1 MANILIDKIFVSKD
15 AVPAA
20 ILPENPV
27 SQSSSVAA
35 MSSEQNLPITDHGA
49 LRQALA
55 EGDIPS
61 LLMVLTQFTRDE
73 AFLEQFAPYIGSPYD
88 GRLGQLP
95 PELAESLREKLF
107 AVLTR
112 DPAPESG
119 ELPASLMKKM
129 MAIDVGEP
137 VSDEFIPL
145 LMEQMGFEKP
155 VPRSQMPGR
164 RQAPKGF
171 KVVVIGAGLTGLLAG
186 IKLGEAG
193 YDYETFE
200 KNHDIGGTW
209 LENVYPGVGVDTPS
223 HFYSYS
229 FELNPDWSHYVPVGS
244 EMQEYLLRVTEKYDL
259 RRNIRFSTKV
269 LGCAYDETRRIWRV
283 TIEDATGQRTVEA
296 NAVINAHGPV
306 NRWHLPD
313 IAGLD
318 DFKGV
323 AMHTA
328 NWDTSVD
335 VTGKRVALIGTGA
348 SGAQLGPAVAPLVE
362 HLAVFQRSKHWV
374 LPNVRVPVTDG
385 VKWALQH
392 IPHYAPWFR
401 FRAYWFAADGLFAN
415 VQIDPDWP
423 HQDRSVSAHND
434 GIREYCLG
442 NLQSQLADRPDL
454 LEKMIPDYPV
464 FSKRIVM
471 DIGWV
476 AMMRRE
482 NVSLETAGIER
493 ITEDA
498 IVTRDGNTIP
508 VDIIVFATGFDVARM
523 IGSLQIVGRD
533 GRNLGEEWGAEDP
546 RAYLGVTV
554 PGYPN
559 FFLTTGPNSA
569 PNHAGGQNIVSET
582 QVHYIIECLD
592 AMVARGAQTMEP
604 SEQAFTAFNEQIDR
618 DLQKLIWTHPKA
630 RSYYRNS
637 KGRVFLSNP
646 YRLVDYWTMT
656 RIPKLEDFC
665 FE

>member
-1 MANILIDKIFVSKD
+1 M
-15 AVPAA
+15 
-20 ILPENPV
+20 
-27 SQSSSVAA
+27 SSSPNAA
-35 MSSEQNLPITDHGA
+35 ASASAPVLPITDHA
-49 LRQALA
+49 SLRQALA

-61 LLMVLTQFTRDE
+61 LLMVLTQFTQDE
-73 AFLEQFAPYIGSPYD
+73 SFLEQFAPYIGSPYD

-95 PELAESLREKLF
+95 PALAESLREKLF
-107 AVLTR
+107 VVLTQDR
-112 DPAPESG
+112 APETG
-119 ELPASLMKKM
+119 AVPAALMKKM

-137 VSDEFIPL
+137 VTDEFIPL

-155 VPRSQMPGR
+155 VPRSSIAGRPQPGSD
-164 RQAPKGF
+164 F

-186 IKLGEAG
+186 IKLREAG

-244 EMQEYLLRVTEKYDL
+244 EMQEYLLRITEKYDL
-259 RRNIRFSTKV
+259 RRNIRFNTRV
-269 LGCAYDETRRIWRV
+269 LGCEYDEASHKWRV
-283 TIEDATGQRTVEA
+283 TVEDANGRRTVEA

-306 NRWHLPD
+306 NRWSLPD
-313 IAGLD
+313 IPGLS

-348 SGAQLGPAVAPLVE
+348 SGAQVGPAIAPIVE
-362 HLAVFQRSKHWV
+362 HLTVFQRSKHWV

-392 IPHYAPWFR
+392 IPHYAQWFR

-415 VQIDPDWP
+415 VQIDPEWP

-454 LEKMIPDYPV
+454 LEKMTPDYPV

-476 AMMRRE
+476 AMMRRD

-498 IVTRDGNTIP
+498 IVTRDGRTIP
-508 VDIIVFATGFDVARM
+508 VDIIVFATGFDVSRM
-523 IGSLQIVGRD
+523 IGSLKVIGRD
-533 GRNLGEEWGAEDP
+533 GRDLGEEWGAEDP
-546 RAYLGVTV
+546 RAYLGVAV

-582 QVHYIIECLD
+582 QIHYIIECLD
-592 AMVARGAQTMEP
+592 AMVKRGARAMEP
-604 SEQAFTAFNEQIDR
+604 TEEAFVAFNAQIDR

-656 RIPKLEDFC
+656 RAPKLEDYR

>member
-1 MANILIDKIFVSKD
+1 VNKPESI
-15 AVPAA
+15 AA
-20 ILPENPV
+20 A
-27 SQSSSVAA
+27 SARQ
-35 MSSEQNLPITDHGA
+35 LPIADHGA

-55 EGDIPS
+55 EADIPT
-61 LLMVLTQFTRDE
+61 LLRVLTQFQRDE

-88 GRLGQLP
+88 GRINGLP
-95 PELAESLREKLF
+95 AELAQALRERSF
-107 AVLTR
+107 ALLTQTPPPQ
-112 DPAPESG
+112 DLP
-119 ELPASLMKKM
+119 LPAALMKKM
-129 MAIDVGEP
+129 MSIDVGEP

-155 VPRSQMPGR
+155 TPRREIPGR
-164 RQAPKGF
+164 PLPPKDF

-186 IKLGEAG
+186 IKLKEAG
-193 YDYETFE
+193 YAYQTFE

-209 LENVYPGVGVDTPS
+209 LENIYPGVGVDTPS

-229 FELNPDWSHYVPVGS
+229 FELNPEWSYYVPVGS
-244 EMQEYLLRVTEKYDL
+244 EMQEYLLRVTEKYNL
-259 RRNIRFSTKV
+259 RSNITFNTKV
-269 LGCAYDETRRIWRV
+269 LGCVYDEARKLWRV
-283 TIEDATGQRTVEA
+283 TVQDADGERVVEA

-306 NRWHLPD
+306 NRWALPK
-313 IAGLD
+313 IPGLD

-328 NWDTSVD
+328 RWNPAIDLK
-335 VTGKRVALIGTGA
+335 GKRVALIGTGA
-348 SGAQLGPAVAPLVE
+348 SGAQVGPAIAPEVAQLT
-362 HLAVFQRSKHWV
+362 VFQRSKHWV
-374 LPNVRVPVTDG
+374 LPNVRHAVTDG
-385 VKWALQH
+385 VKWAMRH
-392 IPHYAPWFR
+392 IPHYAQWFR

-423 HQDRSVSAHND
+423 HQDRSVSAQND
-434 GIREYCLG
+434 AIREYCLA
-442 NLQSQLADRPDL
+442 NLRSQLEGRPDL
-454 LEKMIPDYPV
+454 LEKLTPDFPV

-476 AMMRRE
+476 AMMRRD
-482 NVSLETAGIER
+482 NVALETAGIER
-493 ITEDA
+493 ITRDA
-498 IVTRDGNTIP
+498 IVTRDGKTIP

-523 IGSLQIVGRD
+523 LGSLKVIGRD
-533 GRNLGEEWGAEDP
+533 GRNLGEEWGEEDP

-582 QVHYIIECLD
+582 QINYILECLD
-592 AMVARGAQTMEP
+592 VMVKRQAKSMEP
-604 SEQAFTAFNEQIDR
+604 TQAAFDAFNAQVDK
-618 DLQKLIWTHPKA
+618 DLQGLIWTHPKA
-630 RSYYRNS
+630 KSYYRNS

-656 RIPKLEDFC
+656 RVPKTEDFHI
-665 FE
+665 E

>member
-1 MANILIDKIFVSKD
+1 
-15 AVPAA
+15 
-20 ILPENPV
+20 V
-27 SQSSSVAA
+27 SQSPVSASTTKHL
-35 MSSEQNLPITDHGA
+35 LPIEDHA
-49 LRQALA
+49 SLRLALA

-61 LLMVLTQFTRDE
+61 LLMVLTQYVRDE
-73 AFLEQFAPYIGSPYD
+73 VFLEQFSPYIGSPYD
-88 GRLGQLP
+88 GRLSQLP
-95 PELAESLREKLF
+95 PELADTLRERLF
-107 AVLTR
+107 AVLTQI
-112 DPAPESG
+112 PAPQSTPV
-119 ELPASLMKKM
+119 PAALMKKM
-129 MAIDVGEP
+129 MSIDVGES

-145 LMEQMGFEKP
+145 LMEQMGFEKQ
-155 VPRSQMPGR
+155 VPRSEVVAR
-164 RQAPKGF
+164 RAPPQDF

-186 IKLGEAG
+186 IKLREAG

-200 KNHDIGGTW
+200 KNHEIGGTW

-259 RRNIRFSTKV
+259 RRNIRFNTRV
-269 LGCAYDETRRIWRV
+269 LGCEYDEATRKWQV
-283 TIEDATGQRTVEA
+283 TVEDATGRRTVSA

-313 IAGLD
+313 IPGLD
-318 DFKGV
+318 EFKGR

-335 VTGKRVALIGTGA
+335 LTGKRVALVGTGA
-348 SGAQLGPAVAPLVE
+348 SGAQVGPAVAPIVE
-362 HLAVFQRSKHWV
+362 HLTVFQRSKHWV
-374 LPNVRVPVTDG
+374 LPNVRVPVTAG

-392 IPHYAPWFR
+392 IPHYAQWFR

-454 LEKMIPDYPV
+454 LEKMTPDYPV

-471 DIGWV
+471 DVGWV
-476 AMMRRE
+476 AMMRRD
-482 NVSLETAGIER
+482 NVSLETTGIER
-493 ITEDA
+493 ITENA
-498 IVTRDGNTIP
+498 IITHDGKTVP
-508 VDIIVFATGFDVARM
+508 VDIIVFATGFDVSRM
-523 IGSLQIVGRD
+523 VGSLRIVGRG

-546 RAYLGVTV
+546 RAY
-554 PGYPN
+554 
-559 FFLTTGPNSA
+559 LTTGPNSA

-582 QVHYIIECLD
+582 QIHYIIECID
-592 AMVARGAQTMEP
+592 AMVARGAQSMEP
-604 SEQAFTAFNEQIDR
+604 TNTAFTEFNEQIDR

-646 YRLVDYWTMT
+646 YRLVDSWTMT
-656 RIPKLEDFC
+656 RAPKLEDFS